1 MAFID
6 DAKELLTD
14 EQFTKLQ
21 LLARK
26 SADFETTFDEDKE
39 LAELKSNV
47 KNLVAKRDAA
57 KNLEFLKT
65 GQYSIE
71 TIIELMKPKTYDLN
85 KILVLLEV
93 SKEKLSKSLKELY
106 PTQKENLDI
115 AIYQDGDK
123 SYPFNL
129 ANRVETA
136 LSKLIQAG
144 KEKAF
149 ANALTEQG
157 KIWILQN
164 HISEKGKFKGETIYP
179 NLSIICTKLKFDKK
193 TLLNELNEKAE
204 KEETKKK
211 K

>member
-1 MAFID
+1 M
-6 DAKELLTD
+6 
-14 EQFTKLQ
+14 
-21 LLARK
+21 
-26 SADFETTFDEDKE
+26 
-39 LAELKSNV
+39 
-47 KNLVAKRDAA
+47 
-57 KNLEFLKT
+57 
-65 GQYSIE
+65 
-71 TIIELMKPKTYDLN
+71 
-85 KILVLLEV
+85 
-93 SKEKLSKSLKELY
+93 SKSLKELY